1 MNYVIN
7 YIFLEYFDSIS
18 VWIFKYK
25 EVQILNYKL
34 LKTFRKRHGF
44 TQAEVAEY
52 AGVSRQ
58 AFSNYERGLR
68 EPSIKVLIMLADLY
82 HISLDELVGR
92 EQK

>member
-7 YIFLEYFDSIS
+7 YIFIEYFDSIS

-25 EVQILNYKL
+25 EVRILNYKL

-68 EPSIKVLIMLADLY
+68 EQSIKVLIMLADLY

>member
-25 EVQILNYKL
+25 EVRILNYKL
-34 LKTFRKRHGF
+34 LKTFRKRYGF

-58 AFSNYERGLR
+58 AFSNFERGLR

>member
-7 YIFLEYFDSIS
+7 YIFIEYFDSIS

-25 EVQILNYKL
+25 EVRILNYKL

-58 AFSNYERGLR
+58 AFSNFERGLR

>member
-7 YIFLEYFDSIS
+7 YIFIEYFDSIS

-25 EVQILNYKL
+25 EVRILNYKL

-52 AGVSRQ
+52 AGVTRQ
-58 AFSNYERGLR
+58 AFSNFERGLR

>member
-7 YIFLEYFDSIS
+7 YRFIEYFDSIS

-25 EVQILNYKL
+25 EVRILNYKL

>member
-7 YIFLEYFDSIS
+7 YIFIEYFDSIS
-18 VWIFKYK
+18 AWIFKYK
-25 EVQILNYKL
+25 EVRILNYKL

>member
-7 YIFLEYFDSIS
+7 YIFIEYFDSIS

-25 EVQILNYKL
+25 EVRILNYKL

>member
-25 EVQILNYKL
+25 EVRILNYKL

-52 AGVSRQ
+52 AGVTRQ
-58 AFSNYERGLR
+58 AFSNFERGLR

>member
-25 EVQILNYKL
+25 EVRILNYKL

-82 HISLDELVGR
+82 HICLDELVGR

>member
-25 EVQILNYKL
+25 EVRILNYKL

-52 AGVSRQ
+52 AGVISQ

>member
-18 VWIFKYK
+18 VWIFKYE
-25 EVQILNYKL
+25 EVRILNYKL

>member
-7 YIFLEYFDSIS
+7 YIFIEYFDSIS

-25 EVQILNYKL
+25 EVRILNYKL

-52 AGVSRQ
+52 AGVIRQ

>member
-25 EVQILNYKL
+25 EVRILNYKL

-58 AFSNYERGLR
+58 AFSNFERGLR